1 MVLRYPGLRS
11 GMQNFYE
18 KFSISSLLVNKF
30 TEIYA
35 TIDVNG
41 QLGYKR
47 GSLSRLNSEKR
58 LCETNF

>member
-1 MVLRYPGLRS
+1 
-11 GMQNFYE
+11 MQNFYE
-18 KFSISSLLVNKF
+18 KFALSSLLVNKF